1 MSYVAGSILF
11 RGFRSIVQGDPF
23 QSYTEA
29 SQQRVKDAAEFI
41 SQPLKM
47 IFNTSLKFGIFPDI
61 RKLAN
66 FSPMFNTG
74 ARNNKNHYRP
84 ISVLSIFSKLI
95 EKIVHDQLLN
105 FMQLNKILIPN
116 QFAFKKLHST
126 ITSLIN
132 VSDYW
137 YENINEKKVNIALF
151 LDLKKGFDTV
161 DHEILISKLDS
172 YGVQGDAKEWFVS
185 YLNNRYQ
192 YCSLDGYRST
202 AKMITCGI
210 PQGSCLGPLLFII
223 YLNDFTSCLQFS
235 KVNLYADDTETTI
248 SSSDIGDLTRSFQ
261 TELDNISDWMRVN
274 KLGVNPDKTEFMIIG
289 NPRRTNKFADLPPF
303 FLGKK

>member
-1 MSYVAGSILF
+1 
-11 RGFRSIVQGDPF
+11 
-23 QSYTEA
+23 
-29 SQQRVKDAAEFI
+29 
-41 SQPLKM
+41 
-47 IFNTSLKFGIFPDI
+47 
-61 RKLAN
+61 
-66 FSPMFNTG
+66 
-74 ARNNKNHYRP
+74 
-84 ISVLSIFSKLI
+84 
-95 EKIVHDQLLN
+95 
-105 FMQLNKILIPN
+105 MQLNKILIPN

-151 LDLKKGFDTV
+151 LDLKKAFDMV

-172 YGVQGDAKEWFVS
+172 YGVQGDAKKWFVS

-192 YCSLDGYRST
+192 YCSLDGCRST

-235 KVNLYADDTETTI
+235 KANLYADDTETTI

-274 KLGVNPDKTEFMIIG
+274 KLSINPDKTEFMVIG
-289 NPRRTNKFADLPPF
+289 NPRRTNKFADLSPF
-303 FLGKK
+303 FLGKNEISRVDKTKYLGVMVDDKLNWGNQFRSVKGKITSGLASLKMLKNIIPQSQLMHVYYALIESHLRYANVVWGSLSDTKNGSTSTATKQSL